1 MAGKDESSSDNSKA
15 HPNLKEVINQLQ
27 PESRG
32 TAARWY
38 DVGIQLLGDNCP
50 VLEVIKSN
58 YGGDVNSCCREMLRQ
73 WLDLQPNASWNQLIE
88 ALSNIGMKS
97 VADKIKRDKIEGKP
111 HKVSKAS
118 ESIRRPK
125 VASAQFGFLL
135 AKILMELNENESKN
149 LETIKLICS
158 NLTIDDDSNDL
169 YFSSEQL
176 NAIETCPDMRRLLQ
190 LLRELWR
197 WDDFPLLMA
206 IVSPFAACQELIQ
219 NYKSKLCSE
228 MKLQHIYECSKQ
240 EGSSV
245 PDGYD
250 KMIAIVKNRN
260 FSDVTLE
267 EYSEL
272 KQFTFKHCGVKSYV
286 ICPFCKAES
295 HSLVLEWCI
304 PLTAVKKMVD
314 AATKNASKFIAAG
327 FVYLKISVA
336 RICDTRNN
344 KEECKQ
350 LLKAASDGHINTIVR
365 LIKFRYI
372 DANTTEDNVT
382 PLYVATKYGHI
393 KIVEMLIKSGAE
405 VNVVTKFHMTPLHA
419 AAHNGSYHLAKML
432 IKSGADVNATT
443 KNKATPLHFAAY
455 NGHLQMVT
463 YLLKS
468 YANVNATT
476 KDKLTPLYYAAQNGH
491 MVITKSL
498 IKSGA
503 NVNVGNKKDVTPLHV
518 SVKNGHSQVV
528 EVLVKSRA
536 NVNVVDCDKATPL
549 YVAAQ
554 NGDAEIVDK
563 LISGGADVNT
573 ADKDDVT
580 PIHVAAYNG
589 HIKVIKI
596 LINSGANINATTK
609 DEWTPL
615 HIAAYIGHVQLVD
628 MLISLDINVNAV
640 EKNQL
645 TALHIATYSGH
656 IQVAETLINSGV
668 NVNAVDEAGD
678 IPLHI
683 ASRKGHVEMI
693 KGLIKMKA
701 DIYSANKLNR
711 IPLQEAVQCG
721 HSDVVV
727 YFIKQLKMDINQLD
741 QELQRQVKRIL
752 KTKSGYQSLDQMTTN
767 YDADQLSD
775 QLSETNSGAS
785 IGSESSDTDEE
796 YSSSVVVQLRKN
808 S

>member
-372 DANTTEDNVT
+372 DANTTE
-382 PLYVATKYGHI
+382 
-393 KIVEMLIKSGAE
+393 
-405 VNVVTKFHMTPLHA
+405 FHMTPLHA

-767 YDADQLSD
+767 YDLDADQLSD